1 MSKANSQMSKESK
14 IAVLRQYIQND
25 IQTRAEMRKK
35 GEDVTDMTKLI
46 DDRLKDLDKLMK
58 EA

>member
-1 MSKANSQMSKESK
+1 MSETNSQMSKESK

-25 IQTRAEMRKK
+25 IQTRTEMRKR

-58 EA
+58 GT